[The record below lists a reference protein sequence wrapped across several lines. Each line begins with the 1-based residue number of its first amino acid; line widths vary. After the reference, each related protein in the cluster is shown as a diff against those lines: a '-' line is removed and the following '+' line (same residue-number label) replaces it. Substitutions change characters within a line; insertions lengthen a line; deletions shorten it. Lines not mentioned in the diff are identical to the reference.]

1 MHLEGY
7 GLAVAGFRT
16 DTQVSIT
23 VEHGQLLIRFVAE

>member
-1 MHLEGY
+1 M
-7 GLAVAGFRT
+7 AVAGFRT